1 MADEIIN
8 PQRVRKEMDEM
19 IEMITHPAFVAA
31 MKRMKDTPVG
41 ERQALGKKTLT
52 VAALTA
58 SGVRMPAGMR
68 VTTRYF
74 ERGKP
79 EVIEVSPDGK
89 VRATKTPLFPLGIPD
104 GGTVSWGGCACGG
117 GLTFCGG
124 AGGGT

>member
-1 MADEIIN
+1 MANELID
-8 PQRVRKEMDEM
+8 PRRVRKEMDEM

-31 MKRMKDTPVG
+31 MKKMKETPVS
-41 ERQALGKKTLT
+41 ERQALGKRTLT

-58 SGVRMPAGMR
+58 GGVRMPAGMR

-74 ERGKP
+74 ERGIP

-89 VRATKTPLFPLGIPD
+89 VKATKTPLFPIGAD

-117 GLTFCGG
+117 GLSFCGG
-124 AGGGT
+124 AGGST